1 MDSSDDDD
9 DRRAA
14 AVDDSQLD
22 ADDDAMNALL
32 EEEIAAAMQA
42 DSDELIG
49 SGGGRAEEDD
59 EAEVRKDGGRA
70 VGGGRRAVNGGLLHV
85 SDEAAVIG
93 AHKRPMRDSEHI
105 AAGEVDSDLE
115 EARRDSGEQATSGSA
130 SRAAAPGTAP
140 PAAALSASRRRNN
153 RENYQRR
160 EQRRRQL
167 ELEQSRIRASLPT
180 DDAVARYET
189 FRRARLSHS
198 TLKSLI
204 QQCTG
209 SNKVEGQLPA
219 VLSAMGRVYVG
230 VVVEEA
236 RRAMRAMGHSGNI
249 RPMHLREAHRR
260 LADRG
265 DIIAQHCSDGRKRG
279 IGVAGWQRNGQF
291 FREIG

>member
-1 MDSSDDDD
+1 MDSSDDEE
-9 DRRAA
+9 RHGGAA
-14 AVDDSQLD
+14 ADDSQLD
-22 ADDDAMNALL
+22 VDHDAMDALL

-42 DSDELIG
+42 DSDEQQSEAGQSSAG
-49 SGGGRAEEDD
+49 SSSRRAINGELLSVDEQKDGVARKRPTLRDDAEEL
-59 EAEVRKDGGRA
+59 KGGE
-70 VGGGRRAVNGGLLHV
+70 L
-85 SDEAAVIG
+85 
-93 AHKRPMRDSEHI
+93 
-105 AAGEVDSDLE
+105 DSDLE
-115 EARRDSGEQATSGSA
+115 EEAAEDRAEQSVSSA
-130 SRAAAPGTAP
+130 ASLRAAVPAEAS
-140 PAAALSASRRRNN
+140 AAALSASRRRNN

-160 EQRRRQL
+160 EQRRRLL
-167 ELEQSRIRASLPT
+167 EMEQSRIRATLPSAA
-180 DDAVARYET
+180 AVKRYDT

-230 VVVEEA
+230 AIVEEA

-265 DIIAQHCSDGRKRG
+265 DIIVPNCSDGRRRG
-279 IGVAGWQRNGQF
+279 IGVAGWHRNGQF
-291 FREIG
+291 FRELG